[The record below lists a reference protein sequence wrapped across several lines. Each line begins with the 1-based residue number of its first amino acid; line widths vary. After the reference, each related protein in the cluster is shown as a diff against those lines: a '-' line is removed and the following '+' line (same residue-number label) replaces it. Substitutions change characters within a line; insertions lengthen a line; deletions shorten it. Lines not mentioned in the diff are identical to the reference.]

1 MSNEHQ
7 NIIIGCG
14 YIGQLLAQQLQQNNH
29 NVTGIVS
36 SESSVAA
43 CKSKHINCEIINLD
57 TSLAD
62 IDLTAHRVI
71 YLAPPPGSGRTD
83 PRITHFLHA
92 IENHPPE
99 RFVLIS
105 TTGVYGNCEGAW
117 IDETSALNPTADR
130 AYRRLDAEQQVQ
142 QYCQAH
148 HIPLV
153 ILRVAGIY
161 GPNKIPLARIKS
173 GLAIVNQHD
182 SPFTNRVHAH
192 DLVSVCEKALLDQ
205 TITGI
210 YNVTDGHP
218 GTMYEYFMGVAA
230 AMQLPAPPAISL
242 EQARH
247 QLSEGMLSYMAES
260 RRIDNKKLLNDFAL
274 SLQYPKLKD
283 GLESLVMGNKTK

>member
-14 YIGQLLAQQLQQNNH
+14 YIGQLLAQQLQQDNH
-29 NVTGIVS
+29 KVTGIVS

-43 CKSKHINCEIINLD
+43 CKRKHISCEIINLD
-57 TSLAD
+57 TALAD
-62 IDLTAHRVI
+62 LDLTAHRVI

-92 IENHPPE
+92 IEKHPPE

-117 IDETSALNPTADR
+117 INETTALNPTAER
-130 AYRRLDAEQQVQ
+130 AYRRVDAEQQVQ
-142 QYCQAH
+142 QFCQAH

-173 GLAIVNQHD
+173 GQAIVNQQD

-192 DLVSVCEKALLDQ
+192 DLVSVCEKALLEQ
-205 TITGI
+205 SITGI
-210 YNVTDGHP
+210 YNVSDGHP
-218 GTMYEYFMGVAA
+218 GTMYEYFMAVAA

-242 EQARH
+242 QQARN